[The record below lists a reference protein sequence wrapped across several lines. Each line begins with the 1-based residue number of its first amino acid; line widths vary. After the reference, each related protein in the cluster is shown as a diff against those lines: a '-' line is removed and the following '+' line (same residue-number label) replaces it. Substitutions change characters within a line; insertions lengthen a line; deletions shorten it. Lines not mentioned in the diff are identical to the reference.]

1 MNKVLAKITWFRT
14 KRLQWRISYYSPV
27 TIHTQDLVIFHGF
40 HENMPPSSSCP
51 DLYIRPILY
60 FFLLCCPYF
69 KSQMIQLPSVL
80 AVTHYNKKKQYMK
93 KANTRRPNS
102 LECANDCIWE
112 NSYAQYRLQTPRQL
126 FLSAGQ
132 AMEIEKLPCRQS
144 LLNSDATLLFSLTI

>member
-40 HENMPPSSSCP
+40 DENVRLVLAQIYIF
-51 DLYIRPILY
+51 DLLCI
-60 FFLLCCPYF
+60 FLLCCPYF

-102 LECANDCIWE
+102 LDSANDCIWE

-132 AMEIEKLPCRQS
+132 AMKIEKLPCRQS
-144 LLNSDATLLFSLTI
+144 LLNSDATLLFCLTI